1 MQTVLTILGIVGL
14 FSLIV
19 LFIKAE
25 NTHKSKE
32 LSLQKEIDSLKKGK
46 SNHVVAPPV
55 VATVAVASAPA
66 SEVVVAPQSAIP
78 VVVTPAPTVVVAP
91 PVVHNRSVTVKIT
104 NNNGT
109 VSEVMLVRKGNDYV
123 GPQGEYYDIMP
134 TTEQLSAL
142 YGK

>member
-1 MQTVLTILGIVGL
+1 MQTVLTILGIVSL

-32 LSLQKEIDSLKKGK
+32 LSLQKEIDSLKKT
-46 SNHVVAPPV
+46 NHVVTPPV
-55 VATVAVASAPA
+55 VAPVVVTSTPA
-66 SEVVVAPQSAIP
+66 QEVVVAPQSATP
-78 VVVTPAPTVVVAP
+78 VVVVPAPVVVVATS
-91 PVVHNRSVTVKIT
+91 VVHNRSVTVKIT